1 MLNKSNLY
9 SKDITYLETKRDEMM
24 NRIEK
29 RGVEQAEEQKD
40 LLERL
45 GALREEIDEWEAID
59 QKVRLGIDIW
69 PYIIWIYI
77 YVCIG

>member
-69 PYIIWIYI
+69 PYII
-77 YVCIG
+77 